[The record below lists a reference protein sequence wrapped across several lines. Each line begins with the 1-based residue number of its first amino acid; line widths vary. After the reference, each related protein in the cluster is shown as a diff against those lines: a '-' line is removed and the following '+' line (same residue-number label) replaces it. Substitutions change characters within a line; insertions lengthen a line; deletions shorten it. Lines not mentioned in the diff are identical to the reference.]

1 MIGGENA
8 FLVVA
13 EGFDDFRVAILQKL
27 IREIAGLSG
36 PMRTQFAAGPVGD

>member
-1 MIGGENA
+1 M
-8 FLVVA
+8 VA

-36 PMRTQFAAGPVGD
+36 PVRTQFAVRPVGD